1 MAHVTLRGN
10 PVTTSGEL
18 PALGA
23 KAPAFTLTKVDL
35 SEMTNAD
42 LVGKR
47 TILNIFPSIDT
58 PTCAASTRKFNELAS
73 ALDNTSVICVSA
85 DLPFAQKRFCGV
97 EGLTNVQSASSFRS
111 DFGNVFGVTLTDGPM
126 KGVLARAVVV
136 LDANGTVTYTE
147 LVGEIAN
154 EPNYD
159 AAIKALK

>member
-18 PALGA
+18 PAVGA
-23 KAPAFTLTKVDL
+23 QAPAFTLTKVDL

-58 PTCAASTRKFNELAS
+58 PTCATSTRKFNELAS

-111 DFGNVFGVTLTDGPM
+111 DFGNAFGVTLTDGPM

-136 LDANGTVTYTE
+136 LDAKGTVTYTE